1 MQEKRNKSK
10 DKWIQVFFDEMS
22 RVECGINSMNYS
34 IVEGNT
40 LTPKNFNYARYLKP
54 KEAW

>member
-10 DKWIQVFFDEMS
+10 DKWRQFFFFNAMS

-34 IVEGNT
+34 IVEG
-40 LTPKNFNYARYLKP
+40 TP
-54 KEAW
+54 